1 MRLLNIYDVQ
11 PPLYFLYVH
20 QHKLRGTKIQKMGKI
35 IYNKT
40 TCQYIEA
47 TLKYVA
53 QERIEIAH
61 GGGGTILMLK
71 NGCNWS
77 PNME

>member
-1 MRLLNIYDVQ
+1 
-11 PPLYFLYVH
+11 
-20 QHKLRGTKIQKMGKI
+20 MGKI